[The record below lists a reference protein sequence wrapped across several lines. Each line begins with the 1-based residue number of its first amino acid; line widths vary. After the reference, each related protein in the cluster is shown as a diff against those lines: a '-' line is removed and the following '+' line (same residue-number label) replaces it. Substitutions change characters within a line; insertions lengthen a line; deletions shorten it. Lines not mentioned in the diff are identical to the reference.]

1 MVRFQLNGKQMDKS
15 GQGKSVNNLNE
26 TRQAVIICSQLTV
39 RKTNNASPLCVP
51 EYPIQ
56 MAQIHGT

>member
-1 MVRFQLNGKQMDKS
+1 MDKS